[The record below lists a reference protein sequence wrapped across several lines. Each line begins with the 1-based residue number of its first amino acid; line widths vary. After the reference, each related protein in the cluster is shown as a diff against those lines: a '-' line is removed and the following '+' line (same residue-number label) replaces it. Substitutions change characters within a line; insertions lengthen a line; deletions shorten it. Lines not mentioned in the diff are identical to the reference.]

1 MHARTLLHYTCF
13 EAFGP
18 GIEVHARQAAGVG
31 GLHKQIQRLR
41 LVDER
46 ASVGGKVS
54 SKVSCKVSKAAG
66 VGSLTAKRR
75 SDHFSY

>member
-1 MHARTLLHYTCF
+1 M
-13 EAFGP
+13 
-18 GIEVHARQAAGVG
+18 HARQAAGVG

-66 VGSLTAKRR
+66 VGSLSATRR
-75 SDHFSY
+75 SGLLRY